1 MKNLI
6 IALLCIITLNTYAQV
21 SISNSSSFTPT
32 ETLDVDGTFRA
43 NGNVYIG
50 TTSGTNNDIYVS
62 DDIIDWDNSTY
73 RLDIGSNSR
82 MNEVNFDDG
91 SKTDPSV
98 YFEDT
103 NTGFFAP
110 GAGQIALSINGTE
123 TIRVTTSRNV
133 GIGTT
138 TPDSKVTVTGG
149 DVYVTDIGDGVIMKS
164 PDGNCWRMN
173 VSNAGVVSATS
184 ITCP

>member
-6 IALLCIITLNTYAQV
+6 IVLLSIITLNTYAQV
-21 SISNSSSFTPT
+21 SISNSGSFTPT

-73 RLDIGSNSR
+73 RLDIGSTSR
-82 MNEVNFDDG
+82 MNEVNFDD
-91 SKTDPSV
+91 
-98 YFEDT
+98 
-103 NTGFFAP
+103 FFAP
-110 GAGQIALSINGTE
+110 GSGQIALSINGTE
-123 TIRVTTSRNV
+123 AISVTTSRNV